1 MTAQYGNNLTDW
13 EANMSFTSSITVSQI
28 FDAGEAGNGFAA
40 VASEVKNLA
49 NQTARATEQI
59 EQQINGIQNATSDA
73 VQAIGNIG
81 KIVSEIDTI
90 ATGISSAM
98 EEQGAATEEIAR
110 NTGIAADGADKVHR
124 QYQRSLGGGWAD
136 ARLRRSGSGS
146 GTGTFAASRAS
157 TQSSGRI
164 SCWDS

>member
-28 FDAGEAGNGFAA
+28 FDAGEAGNGFAS

-98 EEQGAATEEIAR
+98 
-110 NTGIAADGADKVHR
+110 
-124 QYQRSLGGGWAD
+124 
-136 ARLRRSGSGS
+136 
-146 GTGTFAASRAS
+146 
-157 TQSSGRI
+157 
-164 SCWDS
+164 